1 MQMTLILN
9 ICEKLAL
16 AFGIIGLVG
25 FVAYLIIA
33 IVLSVKN
40 KSIEPLYSVFPQEQ
54 PWYLSFMYMS
64 IISLF
69 WLNIKEGWCKRILKN
84 ILLLIEQVTLTAGL
98 IVTGN
103 AFALLVVGVIFSILE
118 SVLNIHGNPL
128 NDFKKSGALVIII

>member
-64 IISLF
+64 IGFLF
-69 WLNIKEGWCKRILKN
+69 LIKY
-84 ILLLIEQVTLTAGL
+84 
-98 IVTGN
+98 
-103 AFALLVVGVIFSILE
+103 
-118 SVLNIHGNPL
+118 
-128 NDFKKSGALVIII
+128 

>member
-40 KSIEPLYSVFPQEQ
+40 KSVEPLCSVFPQEQ
-54 PWYLSFMYMS
+54 PWYLSFMYIS
-64 IISLF
+64 IGFLF
-69 WLNIKEGWCKRILKN
+69 LIKY
-84 ILLLIEQVTLTAGL
+84 
-98 IVTGN
+98 
-103 AFALLVVGVIFSILE
+103 
-118 SVLNIHGNPL
+118 
-128 NDFKKSGALVIII
+128 

>member
-25 FVAYLIIA
+25 FVTYLIIA

-54 PWYLSFMYMS
+54 PWYLSFMYIS
-64 IISLF
+64 IGFLF
-69 WLNIKEGWCKRILKN
+69 LIKY
-84 ILLLIEQVTLTAGL
+84 
-98 IVTGN
+98 
-103 AFALLVVGVIFSILE
+103 
-118 SVLNIHGNPL
+118 
-128 NDFKKSGALVIII
+128 

>member
-40 KSIEPLYSVFPQEQ
+40 KSIEPLCSVFPQEQ
-54 PWYLSFMYMS
+54 PWYLSFMYIS
-64 IISLF
+64 IVFLF
-69 WLNIKEGWCKRILKN
+69 LIKC
-84 ILLLIEQVTLTAGL
+84 
-98 IVTGN
+98 
-103 AFALLVVGVIFSILE
+103 
-118 SVLNIHGNPL
+118 
-128 NDFKKSGALVIII
+128 